1 MKKEKQNLNKK
12 ITFVTAVALTALSAG
27 WASQRTVKAA
37 EVDPN
42 ASNGTQNNAVVN
54 QAQQNRVTDQDVQ
67 NAQNDVT
74 KAQGQ
79 VDTAKQDLQQAQTNV
94 NNAQSDLQQAQAN
107 KPVINTGSDEQ
118 TQQAVEKAQQDVNQ
132 KQQAVNTAQGQVTQA
147 QQDVTQKQEQ
157 AKVAQTNNT
166 QAQQAAQNAQKH
178 IQDAQSM
185 VDHTQQEVEKSKEI
199 NTSKLTASQS
209 YINAV
214 KKYNDAY
221 VEQVQKGLQ
230 DHDQKEINDAT
241 NYGMNAKDFKS
252 DMQKASDESYNLS
265 SNKFVHNDYDKSR
278 KANINNL
285 TDDEQRE
292 LSDFAVGLMNDMNR
306 QVGLSEFS
314 VNSDVQKMADD
325 IAKGYIE
332 DNRSL
337 FDGKSHD
344 YDRINQVSKDYG
356 LQSTTGK
363 SQYYEN
369 AAGWVIGVRHV
380 DGTNSDESVW
390 YTNNNNSGETNMD
403 EIKAGLYNSL
413 KVMYFNHDEW
423 FHAYGLL
430 KAADYNS
437 NVYPD
442 KQIKY
447 HFAYIPSALPG
458 SNEVTDHFIIVA
470 DSNEQSNSKINN
482 SNDHTVGDINNR
494 IQKAKQARNMLKEDQ
509 NNLEQAKQQA
519 QDAAETE
526 QQAQEN
532 LDKAT
537 KLVQNAQRIARVAQG
552 NLQTAKQDLAK
563 SQENLQKLLDA
574 QKGSQ
579 HYTEAQKQK
588 LAEYEKSVAEK
599 QSKLESAKKDLSEKQ
614 DALQK
619 AEKNLSNK
627 QSKLKQIEAIK
638 KAQDLADQTAKENQG
653 KSNQGKGD
661 SGKQNTGNKGT
672 DKGNQGTQDPNN
684 QGKHDS
690 DNTETKPNNPSSTTD
705 NKGNQGNTDNNGNKS
720 DSGKT
725 NTNQPENPDVNPSK
739 PNQGNKGNQ
748 SNKNNNGSTSVDS
761 DKPVDNLSVPVI
773 PSDVN
778 GNSSTPKVFVKS
790 IPTDNLVGSVVPITP
805 TNNLKLPLAT
815 VHTVTVRHSHKQHG
829 VLIVGHL
836 KNGKFVLYNTRNGK
850 KHRITREFANMN
862 DLMQYLRRNYNG
874 KNIKIRLNVTLTRSK
889 YAYLRSGNKFSK
901 TSIVLHKNKKIRITE
916 MRVSGKH
923 VFGRVGN
930 TKLWVLM
937 NARG

>member
-1 MKKEKQNLNKK
+1 MKKEKQNLQNLNKK

-74 KAQGQ
+74 KAQDN
-79 VDTAKQDLQQAQTNV
+79 VNTAKQNVQQAQTNV
-94 NNAQSDLQQAQAN
+94 NNAQNDLQQAQAN
-107 KPVINTGSDEQ
+107 KPVINTGSNEQ
-118 TQQAVEKAQQDVNQ
+118 TQQAVEKAQQDVTQ

-157 AKVAQTNNT
+157 AKLAQTKNT
-166 QAQQAAQNAQKH
+166 QAQQTAQNAQNRLRGA
-178 IQDAQSM
+178 QDM
-185 VDHTQQEVEKSKEI
+185 VDHDQQEVGKSKEI

-230 DHDQKEINDAT
+230 DHDQKEIDDAT
-241 NYGMNAKDFKS
+241 NYGMNAKNFKS

-278 KANINNL
+278 KVNINNL
-285 TDDEQRE
+285 TDGEQRE

-363 SQYYEN
+363 TQYYEN
-369 AAGWVIGVRHV
+369 AAGWVIGARHV

-390 YTNNNNSGETNMD
+390 YTNNNNPGETNMD

-413 KVMYFNHDEW
+413 KVMYFNHNEW

-447 HFAYIPSALPG
+447 HFAYIPSALTG

-470 DSNEQSNSKINN
+470 DSNKQSNSKINN
-482 SNDHTVGDINNR
+482 SNDHTVEDISQN
-494 IQKAKQARNMLKEDQ
+494 IEKAEHAQNMLKEDQ

-519 QDAAETE
+519 QDAAETA

-579 HYTEAQKQK
+579 HYTEAQKQR
-588 LAEYEKSVAEK
+588 LADYEKTVAEK

-619 AEKNLSNK
+619 AEKNLSDK

-653 KSNQGKGD
+653 KS
-661 SGKQNTGNKGT
+661 S
-672 DKGNQGTQDPNN
+672 QDPNKNN

-690 DNTETKPNNPSSTTD
+690 DNTETKTTNPSGATD
-705 NKGNQGNTDNNGNKS
+705 NKGNKDNTDNNGNKS

-725 NTNQPENPDVNPSK
+725 NTDQPENSDVNPSK
-739 PNQGNKGNQ
+739 PNQDNKGNQ
-748 SNKNNNGSTSVDS
+748 SENNGSVSVDS

-773 PSDVN
+773 PSDGSSN
-778 GNSSTPKVFVKS
+778 NSSTSKVFVKS
-790 IPTDNLVGSVVPITP
+790 IPTDNLAGSVVPIVP
-805 TNNLKLPLAT
+805 NNNLKLPLAT
-815 VHTVTVRHSHKQHG
+815 VHTVTVRHSHKQHV
-829 VLIVGHL
+829 VLTVGHL
-836 KNGKFVLYNTRNGK
+836 KNGKFVLYDVRNGK
-850 KHRITREFANMN
+850 KHRIAHEFANMN
-862 DLMQYLRRNYNG
+862 NLMQYLRHHYNG
-874 KNIKIRLNVTLTRSK
+874 RNVKIRLNATLTRSK
-889 YAYLRSGNKFSK
+889 HAYLRSGNKFTK
-901 TSIVLHKNKKIRITE
+901 TSIVLRKNKKIKITE
-916 MRVSGKH
+916 MQISGKH